1 MWDPKHNILS
11 TKKENWMERT
21 CIENG
26 RRSTSKKKYMTES
39 LKERETEVDRWKDG
53 ETHWNKQAIGLH
65 EEKKRRRRVV
75 GRQPN
80 APAAF
85 TPGEIPGTHFQRLS
99 PPQGTW
105 FCRKEPR
112 KISHVTRS
120 GIDPGTVRLV
130 AQRLNHYA
138 TPGPTVA
145 YLWTSILIPFSFH
158 IYMQY

>member
-1 MWDPKHNILS
+1 MAQGVPGRLRPRIFS
-11 TKKENWMERT
+11 TFGT
-21 CIENG
+21 
-26 RRSTSKKKYMTES
+26 T
-39 LKERETEVDRWKDG
+39 
-53 ETHWNKQAIGLH
+53 
-65 EEKKRRRRVV
+65 RVV

-99 PPQGTW
+99 RPQGTW

-112 KISHVTRS
+112 KKSQVTPP

-138 TPGPTVA
+138 TPGPLLEES
-145 YLWTSILIPFSFH
+145 YYKFYCF
-158 IYMQY
+158 